1 MRGREKILYLWAD
14 GCVRAAGDD
23 MYVLTAIFSRR
34 KSHAHWTATL
44 AAFSPQVVAGVDI
57 GHTSP
62 LTCPSPDLSNASYQR
77 HDRGLHD
84 DHHHRAYLRA
94 HCLSMC
100 AYRSPLFFLFRTRTQ
115 NLFLSSFLLLSPHR
129 RALGQ
134 RSTRKRMSQNV
145 LCFRVLF
152 LLLVSHI
159 KKMYHI
165 SST

>member
-115 NLFLSSFLLLSPHR
+115 NLSFCPLSCCFLHTAAHWGSAAPENECHR
-129 RALGQ
+129 
-134 RSTRKRMSQNV
+134 M
-145 LCFRVLF
+145 CFASEYYF
-152 LLLVSHI
+152 
-159 KKMYHI
+159 YY
-165 SST
+165 